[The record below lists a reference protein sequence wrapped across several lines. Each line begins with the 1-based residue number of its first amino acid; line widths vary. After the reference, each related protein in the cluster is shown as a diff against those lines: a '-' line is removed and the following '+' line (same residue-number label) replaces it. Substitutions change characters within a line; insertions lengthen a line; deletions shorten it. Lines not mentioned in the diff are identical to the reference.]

1 MKLTKTFIEDLRK
14 AISADIKPADEP
26 ERFFAA
32 VDAEFIINQE
42 EVDRH
47 DLLVLNKAM
56 NYLGIP
62 SILLNCYVH
71 LAATEEDLVD
81 ADIIERF

>member
-1 MKLTKTFIEDLRK
+1 MKLTKTFIENIRK
-14 AISADIKPADEP
+14 AISADIKPADDP
-26 ERFFAA
+26 DRFFAA
-32 VDAEFIINQE
+32 FDAEFIINQE

-47 DLLVLNKAM
+47 DLVVLNKAM

-62 SILLNCYVH
+62 SITLNCYVR

-81 ADIIERF
+81 YDILEA